1 VAAARDSAMGINH
14 LLEKQRLP
22 SKLKLHEV
30 VVVTTHRVSSCSLR
44 LSKPKKR
51 LSSTRDLC
59 GEEEEEGPEQQHR
72 KRMRKLQ
79 T

>member
-30 VVVTTHRVSSCSLR
+30 VVITTR
-44 LSKPKKR
+44 
-51 LSSTRDLC
+51 RDLC
-59 GEEEEEGPEQQHR
+59 GEEEEEEEEGPEQQHR

>member
-1 VAAARDSAMGINH
+1 LLPQEVAAARDSAMGINH

-30 VVVTTHRVSSCSLR
+30 VVVTTR
-44 LSKPKKR
+44 
-51 LSSTRDLC
+51 RDLC
-59 GEEEEEGPEQQHR
+59 GEEEEEEGPEQQHR

>member
-1 VAAARDSAMGINH
+1 MGINH
-14 LLEKQRLP
+14 LLEKQRLS

-30 VVVTTHRVSSCSLR
+30 VVVTTRRVSSCSLR

-59 GEEEEEGPEQQHR
+59 GEEGEEEEPEQQHH
-72 KRMRKLQ
+72 KRMSKLQ

>member
-1 VAAARDSAMGINH
+1 MGINH

-30 VVVTTHRVSSCSLR
+30 VVVTTRRVSSCSLR
-44 LSKPKKR
+44 LSKPKKW

-59 GEEEEEGPEQQHR
+59 GEEEEEEGLEQQHR